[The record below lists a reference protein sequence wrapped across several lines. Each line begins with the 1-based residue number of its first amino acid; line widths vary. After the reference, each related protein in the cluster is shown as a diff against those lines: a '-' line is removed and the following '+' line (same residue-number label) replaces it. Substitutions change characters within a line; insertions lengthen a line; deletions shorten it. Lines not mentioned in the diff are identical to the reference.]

1 LCGQHSVRRAQR
13 FSSQVVVRVG
23 SNVAVL
29 VQAEVRLII

>member
-1 LCGQHSVRRAQR
+1 LSGQHSVRRAQR
-13 FSSQVVVRVG
+13 FSSQIVVRVG